1 MRKRQPPTPEEAEVM
16 AAVAAEMKR
25 PEAKAAY
32 KEANGNGTQ
41 PPVFTFRRFCEIRVL
56 KLSEA
61 ESFPMNAVK
70 TPPASA

>member
-1 MRKRQPPTPEEAEVM
+1 
-16 AAVAAEMKR
+16 MKR